1 MFGEFVT
8 KSLSTVSVVI
18 GSNYYC
24 NTCSRCNCFGND
36 FVNVTFLCNY
46 PKIVS
51 LRLVCQNMG
60 SLQLNQL
67 SCNFVRIMWLS
78 ILKCWNKQLQQHNI
92 KLTLPFKL
100 SLNIKLTL
108 PFKLSLNIKLTLPF
122 KLSLNIKLTLPF
134 KLSLNINLVW
144 ALFIEQ
150 IFQFKSCSKLL
161 YPIYFDTSNYVGFT
175 ISLITHDF
183 FKTALD

>member
-108 PFKLSLNIKLTLPF
+108 PFKLSLNI
-122 KLSLNIKLTLPF
+122 
-134 KLSLNINLVW
+134 NLVW